1 MPNFCCSCSNQFMTI
16 FHTFKTFNSDISFG
30 HLIPTF
36 HSDISFL
43 SLSLHLH
50 YQFQTFTDYID
61 GARLY
66 LEADGADSLKENAPG
81 VREIKI
87 YFAEFLRL
95 LIDGFTRKFKL
106 IWNLKYFTSQ
116 NFSDSLSTALH
127 VSLNWF
133 KLSWN
138 T

>member
-1 MPNFCCSCSNQFMTI
+1 VKYHLVVVVVFDFLPI
-16 FHTFKTFNSDISFG
+16 IHSDISFR
-30 HLIPTF
+30 HFIPTF
-36 HSDISFL
+36 HSDIL
-43 SLSLHLH
+43 VLCLHLH
-50 YQFQTFTDYID
+50 YKFQTFTDYID

-106 IWNLKYFTSQ
+106 I
-116 NFSDSLSTALH
+116 
-127 VSLNWF
+127 
-133 KLSWN
+133 
-138 T
+138 